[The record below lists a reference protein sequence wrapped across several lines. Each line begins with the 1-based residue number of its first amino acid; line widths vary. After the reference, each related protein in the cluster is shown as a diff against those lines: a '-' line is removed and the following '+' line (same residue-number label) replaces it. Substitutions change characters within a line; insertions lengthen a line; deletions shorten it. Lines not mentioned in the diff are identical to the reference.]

1 MNKIQE
7 LFTQK
12 EDFGNKPITPIDQGW
27 MQRKL
32 NTQEME
38 YLWKCI
44 DNKSK
49 KDYRTQLA
57 GNISNSYVLSDRGDW
72 FWYNTINPLIK
83 DYEKYFWA
91 IAPNIQTKDNNQK
104 HPLYLHKWWVNYQK
118 QTEFNP
124 SHTHTGVYSFVIW
137 MKIPTNYEQQCKLDI
152 ARSSNSE
159 YISNFTFSYTI
170 MTGQVTDYT
179 YEMNSDMEGTML
191 LFPSKLNHQVYPFY
205 NCDEDRISISGNIL
219 INTAKN
225 G

>member
-44 DNKSK
+44 DNKRK
-49 KDYRTQLA
+49 KDFRNKLA

-72 FWYNTINPLIK
+72 FWHNTIDPLIA

-91 IAPNIQTKDNNQK
+91 IAPNINTRDNNQK
-104 HPLYLHKWWVNYQK
+104 HPLHLHQWWVNYQK

-159 YISNFTFSYTI
+159 YISNFTFSYTT
-170 MTGQVTDYT
+170 MMGQVTDYT